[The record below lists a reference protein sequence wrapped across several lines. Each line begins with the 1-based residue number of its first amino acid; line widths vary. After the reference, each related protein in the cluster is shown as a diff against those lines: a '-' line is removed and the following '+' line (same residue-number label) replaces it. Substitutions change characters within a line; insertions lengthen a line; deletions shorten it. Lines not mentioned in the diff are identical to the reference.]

1 MIKTI
6 GMIFLVILL
15 LIIFVTPMRDYM
27 NNLVHKENR
36 GEIKEGQVIGT
47 VSGYNPRVKEIQEIL
62 KDTGLDPGDIDGLM
76 GVKTR
81 DAVKEFQKAKGLKP
95 TGKIDSVTMLALNRA
110 KEITKSPIKATTK
123 KSDLSLDLNSPK
135 NLPDEHL
142 KPAAEHT
149 RKMSEAQDEV
159 LSYRL
164 KSKDRTKQIQAALKK
179 AGFYKGEIDGK
190 VGLQTK
196 TAIKAFQ
203 KSKGLTA
210 DGIVGQ
216 RTWEE
221 TSKYLKN

>member
-1 MIKTI
+1 
-6 GMIFLVILL
+6 MIFLVIIL
-15 LIIFVTPMRDYM
+15 LIIFVTPMRNYM
-27 NNLVHKENR
+27 NNLVHKESK
-36 GEIKEGQVIGT
+36 GELKEGRVIGT
-47 VSGYNPRVKEIQEIL
+47 VSGYNPRVKEIQETL
-62 KDTGLDPGDIDGLM
+62 KDTGSDPGDIDGLM

-81 DAVKEFQKAKGLKP
+81 DAVKEFQKTKGLKP

-110 KEITKSPIKATTK
+110 KEAAKSPVKAITKEPDSVM
-123 KSDLSLDLNSPK
+123 DLNLPK

-142 KPAAEHT
+142 KPAAERT
-149 RKMSEAQDEV
+149 RKASEAQDEV

-164 KSKDRTKQIQAALKK
+164 KSKDRTKQIQTALKK

-196 TAIKAFQ
+196 MAIKAFQ

-221 TSKYLKN
+221 LSKYLKN